1 MRPRNALRLAFFMQ
15 DFIRDRFTS
24 YSINPVLILNEIDR
38 TIRIESNP
46 NLRSIIAPGF
56 TIQDVRDERDQILS
70 IHAGALPEQISDQ
83 DQLCKWVQEVQDE
96 RHSFTVIARFLTT
109 FEPTERSPDG
119 PDEYD
124 FITYIVNRKFYSSIA
139 D

>member
-1 MRPRNALRLAFFMQ
+1 MQ
-15 DFIRDRFTS
+15 DFIRERFTS
-24 YSINPVLILNEIDR
+24 YSINPVLILNEINQ

-83 DQLCKWVQEVQDE
+83 VQLCKWVQEVQDE
-96 RHSFTVIARFLTT
+96 RHSFTDIARFLTT
-109 FEPTERSPDG
+109 FQPTERSPDC
-119 PDEYD
+119 PDEYN
-124 FITYIVNRKFYSSIA
+124 FITYIVNHKFYSSIT

>member
-1 MRPRNALRLAFFMQ
+1 MQ
-15 DFIRDRFTS
+15 DFIRERFTS
-24 YSINPVLILNEIDR
+24 YSINPVLIRNEIDQ
-38 TIRIESNP
+38 TIKNESNL

-70 IHAGALPEQISDQ
+70 IHAGALPDQISDQ

-96 RHSFTVIARFLTT
+96 RHSFTIIARFLTT

-124 FITYIVNRKFYSSIA
+124 FITYIFNRKFYSSIA